1 MKANTTEVMNLE
13 SQKPTPDS
21 CNCDYR
27 QGSLPS
33 CAPLAL
39 SYTPMQES
47 SYPQYKSNEALA
59 KGTLFPGLDLPFMNI
74 SNSPDSVTGPLAE
87 LMALNFVLT
96 ELGLYLDTH
105 KDDKEAL
112 DMFVRYTKLYEECK
126 AKYVK
131 QYGPITRT
139 DVTLEGYTWL
149 NDPWPWEYT
158 KRRGN

>member
-1 MKANTTEVMNLE
+1 MET
-13 SQKPTPDS
+13 QKPNTGSGS
-21 CNCDYR
+21 CGNT

-39 SYTPMQES
+39 AWTPMQES
-47 SYPQYKSNEALA
+47 SYPQYKSAEALA

-74 SNSPDSVTGPLAE
+74 SNSADSVTGPLAE
-87 LMALNFVLT
+87 LMALNFVLN

-112 DMFVRYTKLYEECK
+112 DMFVRYTKLYEEGT

-139 DVTLEGYTWL
+139 DVTTEGYTWL
-149 NDPWPWEYT
+149 NDPWPWEYN